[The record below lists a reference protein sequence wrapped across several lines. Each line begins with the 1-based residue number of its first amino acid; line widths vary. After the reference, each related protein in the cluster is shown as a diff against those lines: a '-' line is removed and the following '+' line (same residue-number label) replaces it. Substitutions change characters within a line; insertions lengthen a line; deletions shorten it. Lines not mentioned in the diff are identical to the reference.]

1 MEQKNETTPSGPC
14 LEVSQR
20 HSVEW
25 TAAECTE
32 GKDLASLF
40 DRIVALTE

>member
-1 MEQKNETTPSGPC
+1 
-14 LEVSQR
+14 
-20 HSVEW
+20 VEW